1 MSNSISAE
9 MMKIH
14 LANLMADYRMK
25 TDPNGQPRIFWVDYY
40 YEMRD
45 FDLLNLWLDKCGDKM
60 LTDLKLINL
69 N

>member
-1 MSNSISAE
+1 
-9 MMKIH
+9 